1 MTKSIQHEITART
14 ILELA
19 ALEPLWTSLRDAHGA
34 PTPNSEPHRFAAT
47 VEALGPDVE
56 PYVTVLGDSSN
67 PRAMIIGRRSTRY
80 LDCRVGY
87 LSLPGPRLRCLDV
100 VYGGIITDGS
110 EPAKQAVCNHLRK
123 TLEAHDVDHVMVNHL
138 PRKHELFDR
147 LAGGFSFIA
156 SGLDG
161 NPRPHWRFTFADGPF
176 ENTLARFSKKH
187 RYNLRR
193 ADRLLAEQFGGNV
206 ALEVISRAED
216 LDGFVE
222 AAVGI
227 TASGWQ
233 GKVGGGFGNADLQR
247 KLLARAAAGNRL
259 RSYLLRGAGH
269 AIAFQAGVL
278 CDGIYHLQSTG
289 FLPRFERLSPGQVML
304 VRVMKDLRDWGVGAI
319 DYGFGDAAYKRT
331 YGTESW
337 DEATIYLYAST
348 PQGRSARFLHLL
360 TSGVARLATGNALAE
375 RIKKQWRKRLAA

>member
-1 MTKSIQHEITART
+1 MTQSIQHEITARS
-14 ILELA
+14 IDQLP

-47 VEALGPDVE
+47 VAALGPGVE
-56 PYVTVLGDSSN
+56 PHVTVLGDSSN
-67 PRAMIIGRRSTRY
+67 PRAMIIGRCSTRS
-80 LDCRVGY
+80 LGCRLGY
-87 LSLPGPRLRCLDV
+87 LSLPGPTLRCLDV

-110 EPAKQAVCNHLRK
+110 EPAKQAVCNHLRRA
-123 TLEAHDVDHVMVNHL
+123 LEAHDVDHVMVNHL
-138 PRKHELFDR
+138 PRRHELFDR
-147 LAGGFSFIA
+147 LAGGFSFIP

-161 NPRPHWRFTFADGPF
+161 NPRPHWRFRFADGPF
-176 ENTLARFSKKH
+176 ENTMARFSRKH

-193 ADRLLAEQFGGNV
+193 ANRLLEAQFGGD
-206 ALEVISRAED
+206 AELEVVTSAED

-222 AAVGI
+222 EAVRI
-227 TASGWQ
+227 TGSGWQ
-233 GKVGGGFGNADLQR
+233 GKVGGGFGNAELQK
-247 KLLARAAAGNRL
+247 KLLARAAQENRL
-259 RSYLLRGAGH
+259 RSYLLRGAGA

-289 FLPRFERLSPGQVML
+289 FLPRYERLSPGQVML
-304 VRVMKDLRDWGVGAI
+304 VRVMRDLRDWGVGAI

-360 TSGVARLATGNALAE
+360 TSGVARLATGNALAD
-375 RIKKQWRKRLAA
+375 RVKKQWRKRLAA